1 MEQIKV
7 LLVKNDLS
15 EELPCQTKITQVNS
29 ECAYTIAASIAEAK
43 TILESEQFD
52 IAVLD
57 YHLIDR
63 RGIEILEQ
71 IFAGKAPAIIN
82 ITERKQTVEAL
93 QKLNSELE
101 LRVEKRTAQLTQ
113 LNQQLIEEIAQHRE
127 TENALNLQIERLS
140 QLYKL
145 VVELKQAETIPEIF
159 RIAVEGIQQTLKSD
173 RAALLTQDPQGK
185 ISYQASVG
193 ISDAYKQ
200 SIEEYLEFWNSQL
213 GSEFIMIPNLG
224 NEREVNLLEALR
236 QAEGIR
242 STASF
247 PLCYKDHP
255 LGKLIVYYN
264 TPHHFQ
270 TEEIQ
275 LAKTIATY
283 VAAIITRK
291 RGEEALRDSNDKLSI
306 TNADLARATRLKDE
320 FLASMSHEL
329 RTPLNAI
336 LGMSEGLEEAVFG
349 PLNNRQEKAIA
360 TIARSGRHLLE
371 LINDIL
377 DLAKIEAGK
386 LELQLTNISV
396 RNLCESSLTFVKQ
409 MALNKNIVLRA
420 NLPHDIGKIYA
431 DDRRMRQVLINLLSN
446 AVKFTP
452 NDGSVILRVRREKQF
467 LVFEVEDTGIGI
479 APENIDKLFESF
491 VQIDSSLSR
500 QYSGTGLGLSL
511 VRRLVELHSGNVNVE
526 SEVGNGSCFSV
537 RVPHQRLGLGAIAK
551 RCSDGVGAKV
561 GRLEASAPILL
572 PQLGVCGSVVERD
585 REEERKGS
593 HSDNSSTTPIV
604 VVDREKEPPLILLA
618 EDNQANIDT
627 ISDYLI
633 GRGYRLVL
641 ANNGQ
646 DVITIAK
653 ERKPALILMDIQM
666 PQIDGLEATRQIRTD
681 SELANIPIIALT
693 ALAMS
698 GDREKC
704 LEAGASEYLT
714 KPVRLKQL
722 THAIERL
729 LNR

>member
-1 MEQIKV
+1 MEPIKV
-7 LLVKNDLS
+7 S
-15 EELPCQTKITQVNS
+15 QE
-29 ECAYTIAASIAEAK
+29 
-43 TILESEQFD
+43 
-52 IAVLD
+52 
-57 YHLIDR
+57 
-63 RGIEILEQ
+63 LEQ
-71 IFAGKAPAIIN
+71 KVIQRTAELEKTN
-82 ITERKQTVEAL
+82 EAL
-93 QKLNSELE
+93 RHEIQKRQEIE
-101 LRVEKRTAQLTQ
+101 ATLRECEDSYATIVEQRTAQLTQ

-140 QLYKL
+140 RLYHL
-145 VVELKQAETIPEIF
+145 VVALNQAETISEIF
-159 RIAVEGIQQTLKSD
+159 QIAVEGIQQTLKSD
-173 RAALLTQDPQGK
+173 RAALLTQDTNGK
-185 ISYQASVG
+185 ISYQVSIG

-200 SIEEYLEFWNSQL
+200 SIEEYLAFWNSQL
-213 GSEFIMIPNLG
+213 GSDFIIIPNQE
-224 NEREVNLLEALR
+224 NEKEVKLFDALR

-247 PLCYKDHP
+247 PLCYKENP

-270 TEEIQ
+270 TDEIQ

-283 VAAIITRK
+283 VATIITRK
-291 RGEEALRDSNDKLSI
+291 RGEEALRDSNEQLSI
-306 TNADLARATRLKDE
+306 TNGELARATRLKDE

-336 LGMSEGLEEAVFG
+336 LGISEGLEEKVFG
-349 PLNNRQEKAIA
+349 SLNNRQEKAIA

-377 DLAKIEAGK
+377 DLAKIESGK
-386 LELQLTNISV
+386 LELQPTNISV
-396 RNLCESSLTFVKQ
+396 SNLCESSLTFVKL
-409 MALNKNIVLRA
+409 MALKKNISVGA
-420 NLPHDIGKIYA
+420 NVPHNIGTIYA

-452 NDGSVILRVRREKQF
+452 NDGSVILRVRREEQV

-511 VRRLVELHSGNVNVE
+511 VRRLVELHGGSVNVE
-526 SEVGNGSCFSV
+526 SEVGKGSCFRV
-537 RVPHQRLGLGAIAK
+537 RLPHQRLGLGAIAE
-551 RCSDGVGAKV
+551 RCCDSGALLQADFVSPTVGKLAT
-561 GRLEASAPILL
+561 LAPSVL
-572 PQLGVCGSVVERD
+572 QLGVCESVEVRSQEQQ
-585 REEERKGS
+585 RKLS

-604 VVDREKEPPLILLA
+604 VADRETEPPLILLA

-646 DVITIAK
+646 DVISIAK
-653 ERKPALILMDIQM
+653 ERKPDLILMDIQM
-666 PQIDGLEATRQIRTD
+666 PQIDGLEATRHIRTD
-681 SELANIPIIALT
+681 SDLANIPIIALT

-704 LEAGASEYLT
+704 IEAGANEYLT

-722 THAIERL
+722 THTIEQL
-729 LNR
+729 LHR